1 MFSNLVVIESPNK
14 ENTIKKYL
22 GNDYEII
29 ATVGHIRDIP
39 RSNVKAFNPITYE
52 PNWQISNDKKAKNSK
67 KEIINKIKNKA
78 STVNKIYLATDPD
91 REGEAIAW
99 HVYEILP
106 KSCQKKCVR
115 ITFNEI
121 TKNAIATAIKNERK
135 IDLNWVHSQ
144 FARRIIDRII
154 GYDLSRFVRK
164 KFNGTSAGRV
174 QSVALKFIYERE
186 QEINNF
192 KPITTYTLDTVL
204 ENGDKI
210 YLRKLKNKSKN
221 ENENTSI
228 LDFKSN
234 IEVQEVI
241 KNLNHEFEVYFPKG
255 KEDIKILRRNPPAP
269 FKTSTLQQTAS
280 NVFNWSITKITKII
294 QDLYEGINVGNEH
307 IALITY
313 PRTDSIRM
321 SDQFKNIAFEF
332 IKKNY
337 GEEYANLS
345 SKFINKK
352 NVNIQDAHECIRIID
367 PYLTSAKLR
376 ELNVNNDYVIMY
388 DLIWKRS
395 ISCLMT
401 PCRYIHK
408 TIRLRNNDCKF
419 FTYSNSIEF
428 IGYRKVYGNNETIE
442 INHGSKNIYSNGQ
455 KFKAKSITIG
465 KHVTEPPPRYN
476 QASLVEALD
485 NAGVGRPSTYRM
497 MVDVNPA
504 RGYCEIKN
512 KSFYMS
518 KIGESVIKGLVENF
532 NDVIDKNFTK
542 SMEQRL
548 DAIADHKE
556 PWNEWLKSFVPKFK
570 KKVDQKNKT
579 IKTELLN
586 VGRNCPKCGSSLVYR
601 FSKKSKKQFIG
612 CSNYPKCSYV
622 EFPNDK
628 QILVEKCP
636 KCGSSLVQKANKWGK
651 KFIGCSNY
659 PKCNFIC
666 NNLNKLKNIIKLVKD
681 DPTNN

>member
-1 MFSNLVVIESPNK
+1 MSSNLVVIESPNK
-14 ENTIKKYL
+14 ESTIRKYL
-22 GNDYEII
+22 GNNYEIV
-29 ATVGHIRDIP
+29 ATIGHIRDIP
-39 RSNVKAFNPITYE
+39 SSNVKAFNPTTFE
-52 PNWQISNDKKAKNSK
+52 PNWKISYDKRSK
-67 KEIINKIKNKA
+67 KSKREIIDKIKKMANNA
-78 STVNKIYLATDPD
+78 NKIYLATDPD

-115 ITFNEI
+115 ISFNEI
-121 TKNAIATAIKNERK
+121 TKKAIELAIKNERN

-154 GYDLSRFVRK
+154 GYDLSKFVRK
-164 KFNGTSAGRV
+164 KFNGSSAGRV

-192 KPITTYTLDTVL
+192 KPTTTYTLDTTL

-210 YLRKLKNKSKN
+210 FLRKTNNKTKSEK
-221 ENENTSI
+221 ESTSI
-228 LDFKSN
+228 LDFKSEA
-234 IEVQEVI
+234 EVQKI
-241 KNLNHEFEVYFPKG
+241 IDNLNSEYEVYFPKG
-255 KEDIKILRRNPPAP
+255 KEDVKILRRNPPLP

-280 NVFNWSITKITKII
+280 NTLNWSISKITRVI
-294 QDLYEGINVGNEH
+294 QDLYEGINVGGEH

-313 PRTDSIRM
+313 PRTDSVRM
-321 SDQFKNIAFEF
+321 SDYFKNIALEF
-332 IKKNY
+332 IRKSY
-337 GEEYANLS
+337 GEEYANS
-345 SKFINKK
+345 STKFNNKK
-352 NVNIQDAHECIRIID
+352 NDNVQDAHECIRIID
-367 PYLTSAKLR
+367 PHLSSTWLNKM
-376 ELNVNNDYVIMY
+376 NVNKDYVAMY

-395 ISCLMT
+395 IACLMT

-408 TIRLRNNDCKF
+408 TIRFKNNDCKF

-428 IGYRKVYGNNETIE
+428 SGYRKVYSNNETIE
-442 INHGSKNIYSNGQ
+442 INYGSKNIYQNGQ

-465 KHVTEPPPRYN
+465 KHTTTPPPRYN

-485 NAGVGRPSTYRM
+485 DAGVGRPSTYKM
-497 MVDVNPA
+497 MVDINPA

-518 KIGESVIKGLVENF
+518 KIGDSVIEGLIKNF

-542 SMEQRL
+542 NMEQRL
-548 DAIADHKE
+548 DAIADKKE
-556 PWNEWLKSFVPKFK
+556 PWNEWLKSFVPKFRN
-570 KKVDQKNKT
+570 KVDQKNKT

-586 VGRNCPKCGSSLVYR
+586 VGKNCPKCGSPLVYR

-612 CSNYPKCSYV
+612 CSNYPSCSYV
-622 EFPNDK
+622 EFPDNN
-628 QILVEKCP
+628 QLLTEKCP
-636 KCGSSLVQKANKWGK
+636 KCGNLLVQKTNKWGK

-666 NNLNKLKNIIKLVKD
+666 NNLNELKKYNSKSKND
-681 DPTNN
+681 